1 MMMTEAVDRI
11 MRFIEATYGEKART
25 VFQKL
30 FELSKELTDHEL
42 AKELNIH
49 ESEIRKILYQ
59 LSEEGLVNA
68 RRVRDRETNYYIYYW
83 RANIKDLP
91 RILLRRKKMIVT
103 ILRKRLDYEE
113 RNSFYCPRCG
123 RKYSFDEALT
133 NEFRCPECSTPLENI
148 DNSEALKKMRGLIE
162 NLEREILEEER
173 RIISRSA

>member
-1 MMMTEAVDRI
+1 
-11 MRFIEATYGEKART
+11 
-25 VFQKL
+25 
-30 FELSKELTDHEL
+30 
-42 AKELNIH
+42 
-49 ESEIRKILYQ
+49 
-59 LSEEGLVNA
+59 
-68 RRVRDRETNYYIYYW
+68 
-83 RANIKDLP
+83 
-91 RILLRRKKMIVT
+91 MIVT

-148 DNSEALKKMRGLIE
+148 DNSETLKKMRDLIE